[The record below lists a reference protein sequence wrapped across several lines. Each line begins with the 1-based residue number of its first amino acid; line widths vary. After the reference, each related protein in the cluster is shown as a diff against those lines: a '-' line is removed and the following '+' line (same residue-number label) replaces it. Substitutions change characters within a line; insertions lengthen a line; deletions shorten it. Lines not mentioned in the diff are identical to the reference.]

1 MSRCEESRDVQRVES
16 WSRIRKSKSITIH
29 MLASN
34 TSPPTRSPCWSRWI
48 LKTYIC
54 HRYLFNAVGRPTRV
68 SWGRVG
74 NVKLMNVMRD
84 LHFQVPIL
92 LAYVAMNCRNLSYT
106 VYVNTYIYMYVC
118 MYVYVNVNVYVYV
131 YVSVSVYV

>member
-1 MSRCEESRDVQRVES
+1 MPRVSRCEESRDVQRVES

-34 TSPPTRSPCWSRWI
+34 TSPPTRSPCWGRWI

-106 VYVNTYIYMYVC
+106 VYVNTHTYIYICMYVCIYVC
-118 MYVYVNVNVYVYV
+118 MYICMYMYL
-131 YVSVSVYV
+131 